1 MYRSLWAQIF
11 EKKVSNF
18 SKTPKK
24 TIHGPIL
31 GQDRLEKNS
40 AKSLFEAARLR
51 VLDRHRATKTTT
63 APWNLNGARPLG
75 APTHSLATV
84 FTKRRVIGGGR
95 RPGFWYKHVWALLCR
110 NQATKNLDPSPMA
123 KNRPFSRFET
133 LEHWTPRATSRPLD
147 HGSAWYWPHTQL
159 RSTYCKTC
167 IIHPITLVT
176 TSSM

>member
-75 APTHSLATV
+75 APTHSLVTV

-110 NQATKNLDPSPMA
+110 KQATKISIPLRWQ
-123 KNRPFSRFET
+123 KIGPFPGLREG
-133 LEHWTPRATSRPLD
+133 HWTPRATSRPLD

-159 RSTYCKTC
+159 TSTYCKTC
-167 IIHPITLVT
+167 IIHPITLGT